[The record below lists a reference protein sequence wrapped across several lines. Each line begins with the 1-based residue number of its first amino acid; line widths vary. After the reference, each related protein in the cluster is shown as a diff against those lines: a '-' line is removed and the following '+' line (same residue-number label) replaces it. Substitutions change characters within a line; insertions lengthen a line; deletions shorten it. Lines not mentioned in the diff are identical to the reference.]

1 MMTSWPP
8 PFTHTSKDF
17 ISGPTYPSIIIKI
30 ESALPYYKLVLRMS
44 RLEECQ
50 PKLRLIGNTFLRIKS
65 IDEDILEQVKE
76 REGKT

>member
-1 MMTSWPP
+1 
-8 PFTHTSKDF
+8 
-17 ISGPTYPSIIIKI
+17 
-30 ESALPYYKLVLRMS
+30 MS

-50 PKLRLIGNTFLRIKS
+50 PKLRLIGNAFVRIKS